1 MMLWALCPWL
11 SSESECTSVCACNAS
26 ANGMCIYIYV
36 CVMCMYV
43 YIYMYIYYIVYVQP
57 MVLLQDSI
65 GQCVRLHGVEQR
77 VNTYPMVV
85 DKYIDLPI

>member
-1 MMLWALCPWL
+1 MYIPRGYMMLWALCPWL

-26 ANGMCIYIYV
+26 ANGMCIYIYT
-36 CVMCMYV
+36 
-43 YIYMYIYYIVYVQP
+43 YIYYIVYVQP

-85 DKYIDLPI
+85 DKVH

>member
-1 MMLWALCPWL
+1 
-11 SSESECTSVCACNAS
+11 
-26 ANGMCIYIYV
+26 
-36 CVMCMYV
+36 
-43 YIYMYIYYIVYVQP
+43 

-85 DKYIDLPI
+85 DKYIDLPIYY